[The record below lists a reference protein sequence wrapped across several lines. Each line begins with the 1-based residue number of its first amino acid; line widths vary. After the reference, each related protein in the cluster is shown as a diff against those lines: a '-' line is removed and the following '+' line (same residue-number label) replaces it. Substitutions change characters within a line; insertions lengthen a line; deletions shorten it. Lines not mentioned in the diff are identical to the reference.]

1 MTTHV
6 SHTDTIS
13 QAVVD
18 GVLTVTLPISDDGLL
33 SLAVCDQLTELL
45 IAPPDSARVLV
56 LRTAG
61 ASFCVGRERTAASID
76 ELPLE
81 VDRLVAVNH
90 ALRNSSLMSI
100 AVVHGAAAGFGVG
113 LAALCDFAVAVP
125 EATFSFPEIE
135 IGLAPVLVLAWLPQL
150 VGRREALRLAAT
162 GAAVDA
168 QRALQL
174 GIVTHVVT
182 REDLDDEV
190 TVLAGVLAQ
199 RNPRVLS
206 EIREFLRVT
215 DQAAEIDATE
225 MARARLVVGSL
236 RRGRD

>member
-1 MTTHV
+1 MTTHF
-6 SHTDTIS
+6 S
-13 QAVVD
+13 QADSVSQTLLD

-33 SLAVCDQLTELL
+33 SLAACDTWAQLLTS
-45 IAPPDSARVLV
+45 PPQSARVLV
-56 LRTAG
+56 LRSAG

-90 ALRNSSLMSI
+90 ALRNSPLTSI

-113 LAALCDFAVAVP
+113 LAALCDFAIAVP

-162 GAAVDA
+162 GAALDA
-168 QRALQL
+168 QRALEL
-174 GIVTHVVT
+174 GIVTQVVA
-182 REDLDDEV
+182 REDLDDAV
-190 TVLAGVLAQ
+190 AVLGGGLAQ
-199 RNPRVLS
+199 RNPRVLN

-236 RRGRD
+236 RRGRT

>member
-1 MTTHV
+1 MNTHV
-6 SHTDTIS
+6 SQTHTVS
-13 QAVVD
+13 QTLLD

-33 SLAVCDQLTELL
+33 SLAVCDQLAELL

-61 ASFCVGRERTAASID
+61 ASFCVGRERTAANID

-113 LAALCDFAVAVP
+113 LAALSDFAVAVP

-162 GAAVDA
+162 GAALDA
-168 QRALQL
+168 QRALEL
-174 GIVTHVVT
+174 GLVTHVVA

-190 TVLAGVLAQ
+190 AVLASSLAQ

-215 DQAAEIDATE
+215 DQATEIDATE

-236 RRGRD
+236 RRGRI